1 MIHVYSG
8 GEDYP
13 VRFCFEDANG
23 DPIDIADKEAVLR
36 IEGFPDYPITR
47 LDENSGTA
55 TPHIA
60 DPVFEVGR
68 YFVFLDGKVTEEGIA
83 NIRPRLD
90 APHEVS

>member
-1 MIHVYSG
+1 MIHIYSG

-23 DPIDIADKEAVLR
+23 DPIDITDKTAVLR
-36 IEGFPDYPITR
+36 IEDFPDYPITP
-47 LDENSGTA
+47 LDASSGTA

-60 DPVFEVGR
+60 DPVFEVAR
-68 YFVFLDGKVTEEGIA
+68 YFVLLDGKITEEGIA

-90 APHEVS
+90 MPSEVS